1 MGKDF
6 IISSGSDTGALW
18 GGFLEVIVALAGIGT
33 AITLYPVVKRQ
44 NEAMAL
50 GFVASRTLEAAML
63 FTGVA
68 SILSLVTL
76 HQDLGTATGADT
88 ATLVTVGASHVATY
102 HWAFTLGGSL
112 MPGINAILLGT
123 LLYQS
128 GLVPRVIPLI
138 GLIGAPL
145 HLTAVVLTMFGV
157 VDRVGTVT
165 GIAVIPI
172 AVWEFSLGVYLI
184 VKGFKPC
191 PITDE
196 MDAAATTPPPNAT
209 SSPDV
214 RNTAGPTTG
223 AAADR
228 AGGRARR
235 SRRPSTAETPG
246 PAWVGVRL
254 PEAGAGAGDPGQ
266 VRDVPPRA
274 GWSAPAACATR
285 AMANSLRLRPG
296 HEEEGDLGDELPS
309 AALQVALLQPSH
321 HRLGVRLRP
330 GCDTLAAVRCR

>member
-1 MGKDF
+1 MTNTAQTTAPTRVPMDSSRKTALVAGIFYLITFVSIPTLAPPLALYSSVTGKDF
-6 IISSGSDTGALW
+6 IISSGTDTAALW
-18 GGFLEVIVALAGIGT
+18 GAFLEVIVALAGIGT

-44 NEAMAL
+44 NEGMAL

-76 HQDLGTATGADT
+76 HQDLGTAAGAD
-88 ATLVTVGASHVATY
+88 AASLAAIGASHVATY

-123 LLYQS
+123 LLYRS
-128 GLVPRVIPLI
+128 GLVPRVLPMI

-172 AVWEFSLGVYLI
+172 ALWELSLGVYLI

-191 PITDE
+191 PITDAIRE
-196 MDAAATTPPPNAT
+196 EATPPAYPRARRL
-209 SSPDV
+209 SVEDA
-214 RNTAGPTTG
+214 AGPTQG
-223 AAADR
+223 RPLSAQAD
-228 AGGRARR
+228 
-235 SRRPSTAETPG
+235 G
-246 PAWVGVRL
+246 PARSMETI
-254 PEAGAGAGDPGQ
+254 PEP
-266 VRDVPPRA
+266 
-274 GWSAPAACATR
+274 T
-285 AMANSLRLRPG
+285 RLR
-296 HEEEGDLGDELPS
+296 
-309 AALQVALLQPSH
+309 
-321 HRLGVRLRP
+321 
-330 GCDTLAAVRCR
+330 